1 MTMSKWISVL
11 DTLPEPLLEVL
22 VYDIRGRIL
31 MGYRAET
38 FVGKPIWYVAPTY
51 GDTIISHWQPI
62 PDPPE
67 EEV

>member
-1 MTMSKWISVL
+1 MNEWTRVE
-11 DTLPEPLLEVL
+11 DALPIPLEEVL

-51 GDTIISHWQPI
+51 GDTIITHWI
-62 PDPPE
+62 PLPASPE
-67 EEV
+67 ENKE